1 MVPRTRLRTL
11 TIFDF
16 RLNGVSLP
24 RQPDAVY
31 RKSGIENRKSQE
43 GVGLSNHTGRK
54 VTLAREVGFCFGV
67 KRAINLTRQALA
79 ERNDVFIL
87 GELVHNPRV
96 TDELEA
102 KGLRKTTDI
111 DGRSTGTMVIRAHGL
126 PKAKIA
132 EVESRGLEIV
142 DATCPIVLRAQE
154 AAKALEERGCQ
165 VVIIG
170 DANHAEIKG
179 VIGALERKVLVVDSV
194 EELRAAKAAHKLM
207 RKVGVIF
214 QTTHALELCR
224 EIVCELMFMC
234 KEVQI
239 INTIC
244 RPVQNRQDDALA
256 LAKKVDL
263 MLVIGSR
270 TSANTVELAALCRH
284 HNPHT
289 VHIESAT
296 DLEPA
301 VFDWA
306 EHIGIASGL
315 STPDDL
321 VEDLRAMVMSY
332 DGPIVPANRPLV
344 DFDGIPAQA

>member
-1 MVPRTRLRTL
+1 VKGRTL
-11 TIFDF
+11 
-16 RLNGVSLP
+16 NV
-24 RQPDAVY
+24 
-31 RKSGIENRKSQE
+31 KSAA
-43 GVGLSNHTGRK
+43 GRN
-54 VTLAREVGFCFGV
+54 VTLAKEVGFCFGV

-79 ERNDVFIL
+79 EREDVCIL

-102 KGLRKTTDI
+102 KGLRKVADI
-111 DGRSTGTMVIRAHGL
+111 DDRVSGTMVIRAHGL
-126 PKAKIA
+126 PKIKIA
-132 EVESRGLEIV
+132 EVRARGLEIV
-142 DATCPIVLRAQE
+142 DATCPIVVRAQE
-154 AAKALEERGCQ
+154 AARTLEERGCQ

-179 VIGALERKVLVVDSV
+179 VIGVLERPALVVDSID
-194 EELRAAKAAHKLM
+194 ELRAAKAKHKLM

-256 LAKKVDL
+256 LAKCVDL

-284 HNPHT
+284 HNPCT
-289 VHIESAT
+289 IHIESAA
-296 DLEPA
+296 DLAPEM
-301 VFDWA
+301 FDWA

-321 VEDLRAMVMSY
+321 VEDVRAKVMSFS
-332 DGPIVPANRPLV
+332 GPIEHTHRPTL
-344 DFDGIPAQA
+344 DTHGDYAHA